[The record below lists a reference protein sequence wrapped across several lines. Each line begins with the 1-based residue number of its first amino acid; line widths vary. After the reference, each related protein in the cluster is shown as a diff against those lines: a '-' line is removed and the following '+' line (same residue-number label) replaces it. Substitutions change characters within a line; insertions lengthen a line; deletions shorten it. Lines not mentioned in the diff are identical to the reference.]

1 MEVDIDVRLLDQDE
15 NRNAARKNIITDRG
29 ALNWQVLF
37 WTAGTKLVLV
47 SKPEDRRNC
56 IPSLGVLVA
65 GTASRAR

>member
-1 MEVDIDVRLLDQDE
+1 MEVDIDVRLPDQDE
-15 NRNAARKNIITDRG
+15 NRNAAHKNIITDRG

-47 SKPEDRRNC
+47 SKPEDRSC

-65 GTASRAR
+65 GIASRAR